1 MGWLR
6 REVERA
12 LEGHRSLASAAA
24 EQEQRR
30 KAIANFQDLGEQ
42 AMKMSRF
49 GDHGMP
55 QWVEEHH
62 SLPVAPLLTTQGL
75 AHRGPHAE
83 APDPVGLNG
92 PDAEAIY
99 IACLNGDV
107 EALRPL
113 LAKFLPAESEEA
125 AAEPAADAEAP
136 AAGRRWQLVD
146 RYGWEP
152 PAIATAG
159 GHLETL
165 KLLLEAGCEA
175 DARNKYSGRSA
186 LHRCAL
192 IPWGGRLTEDARPCN
207 KAFAAPVVMPRP
219 PPHALS

>member
-1 MGWLR
+1 MR
-6 REVERA
+6 HYDYYERDYDIDVGA
-12 LEGHRSLASAAA
+12 LNVITAAM
-24 EQEQRR
+24 QSQLKDR
-30 KAIANFQDLGEQ
+30 GV
-42 AMKMSRF
+42 MS
-49 GDHGMP
+49 
-55 QWVEEHH
+55 
-62 SLPVAPLLTTQGL
+62 
-75 AHRGPHAE
+75 
-83 APDPVGLNG
+83 
-92 PDAEAIY
+92 
-99 IACLNGDV
+99 
-107 EALRPL
+107 
-113 LAKFLPAESEEA
+113 
-125 AAEPAADAEAP
+125 
-136 AAGRRWQLVD
+136 QLVD

-192 IPWGGRLTEDARPCN
+192 IPWGGRVTEDARPCN